1 MPGIQPGDGVVLL
14 DHLSEGLH
22 ILVLYLLTE
31 RPDQLGLSA
40 VGKCGI
46 EVFILDDGM
55 RSIKEV
61 DTKVTQQSLQE
72 VILGGVFQEIGLD
85 TVSGDL
91 EREEG

>member
-1 MPGIQPGDGVVLL
+1 MT
-14 DHLSEGLH
+14 EG
-22 ILVLYLLTE
+22 
-31 RPDQLGLSA
+31 PDQLGFSA
-40 VGKCGI
+40 VGKCRI
-46 EVFILDDGM
+46 EVFILDDSM

-91 EREEG
+91 ERDEG